1 MIPTTSSPTN
11 VSRHYASRRGSFV
24 SGLFATCVALIA
36 LSGVF
41 TSAAAQTSS
50 PSPIPAP
57 IAQSVKQTP
66 KRVVGYLQGSEPN
79 FLLLLP
85 PYPVL
90 DSPQDAVDVATFR
103 QMQVA
108 DQTPRWKLAQADAQM
123 TYARF
128 TEPLGISLDPAKLP
142 IVMHLI
148 SRMER
153 DVLDSAFEA
162 KDDFNRP
169 RPYQRLAVTHVCG
182 TNVPPQPEAHP
193 TKGSSYPSGHMAF
206 GWGIALT
213 LAEITPDNSQAILVR
228 GREYGESRVVC
239 AVHYPSDV
247 AAGQLI
253 ATAVVERLH
262 SVPEFTRDMVCAKQ
276 EYAAAVRSDGRVV
289 GECRSLET
297 ELKLEYLQPKQ

>member
-1 MIPTTSSPTN
+1 
-11 VSRHYASRRGSFV
+11 
-24 SGLFATCVALIA
+24 
-36 LSGVF
+36 
-41 TSAAAQTSS
+41 
-50 PSPIPAP
+50 
-57 IAQSVKQTP
+57 
-66 KRVVGYLQGSEPN
+66 VGYLHGSEPN

-128 TEPLGISLDPAKLP
+128 AEPLGISLDPAKLP
-142 IVMHLI
+142 IVMHLLG
-148 SRMER
+148 RMER
-153 DVLDSAFEA
+153 DVLDTAFEA

-169 RPYQRLAVTHVCG
+169 RPFQRFAVTHVCG
-182 TNVPPQPEAHP
+182 ANTPPQPEAHP

-206 GWGIALT
+206 GWGLALT
-213 LAEITPDNSQAILVR
+213 LAEIAPDNAQAILIR

-247 AAGQLI
+247 AAGQVI
-253 ATAVVERLH
+253 ATAVVERLY
-262 SVPEFTRDMVCAKQ
+262 SVPEFSRDLACAKQ
-276 EYAAAVRSDGRVV
+276 EYRAAVQHDAQVST
-289 GECRSLET
+289 ECRALEK
-297 ELKLEYLQPKQ
+297 ELNSNDPHVQ